1 MLCKIADLIAEIP
14 AAGGMASRCKDYLY
28 EGAGKPQIVIREE
41 DYRPE
46 RWSQLSGEGL
56 CYMDSGLIFYVHLLQ
71 HDGLMLHSSAIEL
84 DGKAYLF
91 SGDSGAGKSTHTSL
105 WMQKFGPAARIFN
118 DDKPALR
125 FIDGRWYAYGTPWS
139 GKNGINENIRVP
151 LAGICFLKKA
161 PLNRIRRLDPREA
174 VMHIVR
180 QTQRRFQRIENLDM
194 MLHQVERLLQSIPVF
209 ELENRPEQ
217 EAVRLSYETMRRC
230 AEEMGL

>member
-1 MLCKIADLIAEIP
+1 
-14 AAGGMASRCKDYLY
+14 
-28 EGAGKPQIVIREE
+28 
-41 DYRPE
+41 
-46 RWSQLSGEGL
+46 
-56 CYMDSGLIFYVHLLQ
+56 MDSGLIFYVQLLQ

-105 WMQKFGPAARIFN
+105 WMQKFGPPARIFN

-125 FIDGRWYAYGTPWS
+125 FLDGRWYAYGTPWS

-180 QTQRRFQRIENLDM
+180 QTQRRFQRIENLDL